1 MRDTTRINDRI
12 RAPEVRVLYQ
22 EMSVVLPTRKAL
34 AKAKELGL
42 DLVEIAP
49 NASPPVCRI
58 VDYGKFKYDQS
69 KQKKDRIK
77 PATKLKEIKFRVR
90 IEEHDYRIKMARAEG
105 FLDHGDK
112 LRIQLQFRGR
122 EMAHKEL
129 GFQLLNRVKE
139 DLKTMAKADLDARLA
154 GRQITMML
162 SPLPKSQR
170 VRKFKVEIPDDYVD
184 QDDLDP
190 DFDQH
195 EEDHHDDDSHE
206 ASSDSQV
213 TSNGQESSDSAAYA
227 DAESVTDGNA

>member
-1 MRDTTRINDRI
+1 M
-12 RAPEVRVLYQ
+12 RVLYQ
-22 EMSVVLPTRKAL
+22 DLSVVLPTRKAL

-49 NASPPVCRI
+49 NANPPVCRI

-129 GFQLLNRVKE
+129 GFQLLNRVKD

-162 SPLPKSQR
+162 SPLPKNQR
-170 VRKFKVEIPDDYVD
+170 IRKFKVEIPDDYVD
-184 QDDLDP
+184 QDDLD
-190 DFDQH
+190 DDDDDHH
-195 EEDHHDDDSHE
+195 EDDHHDHE
-206 ASSDSQV
+206 DHPAEAQADHSAVNEV
-213 TSNGQESSDSAAYA
+213 TEISEKA
-227 DAESVTDGNA
+227 D

>member
-1 MRDTTRINDRI
+1 
-12 RAPEVRVLYQ
+12 VRVLYQ
-22 EMSVVLPTRKAL
+22 DLSVVLPTRKAL

-49 NASPPVCRI
+49 NANPPVCRI

-129 GFQLLNRVKE
+129 GFQLLNRVKD

-162 SPLPKSQR
+162 SPLPKNQR
-170 VRKFKVEIPDDYVD
+170 IRKFKVEIPDDYVD
-184 QDDLDP
+184 QDDLD
-190 DFDQH
+190 DDDDDHH
-195 EEDHHDDDSHE
+195 EDDHHDHE
-206 ASSDSQV
+206 DHPAEAQADHSAVNEV
-213 TSNGQESSDSAAYA
+213 TEISEKA
-227 DAESVTDGNA
+227 D

>member
-1 MRDTTRINDRI
+1 M
-12 RAPEVRVLYQ
+12 EVRVLYQ
-22 EMSVVLPTRKAL
+22 DLSVVLPTRKAL

-49 NASPPVCRI
+49 NANPPVCRI

-129 GFQLLNRVKE
+129 GFQLLNRVKD

-162 SPLPKSQR
+162 SPLPKNQR
-170 VRKFKVEIPDDYVD
+170 VRKFRVEIPDDYVD
-184 QDDLDP
+184 QDDLEDDDHEDDHAHEAHENHADP
-190 DFDQH
+190 
-195 EEDHHDDDSHE
+195 EAHDDD
-206 ASSDSQV
+206 
-213 TSNGQESSDSAAYA
+213 AAG
-227 DAESVTDGNA
+227 DAPTGDAKGDA

>member
-1 MRDTTRINDRI
+1 M
-12 RAPEVRVLYQ
+12 LYQ
-22 EMSVVLPTRKAL
+22 ELSVVLPTRKAL
-34 AKAKELGL
+34 TKAKELGL

-49 NASPPVCRI
+49 NANPPVCRI

-77 PATKLKEIKFRVR
+77 PASKLKEIKFRVR

-190 DFDQH
+190 DFDEAHEDDHH
-195 EEDHHDDDSHE
+195 EEHGDAQKE
-206 ASSDSQV
+206 PV
-213 TSNGQESSDSAAYA
+213 TAT
-227 DAESVTDGNA
+227 DAESPVSEGESAQHDTAAPEETTKAD

>member
-1 MRDTTRINDRI
+1 M
-12 RAPEVRVLYQ
+12 LYQ
-22 EMSVVLPTRKAL
+22 ELSVVLPTRKAL
-34 AKAKELGL
+34 TKAKELGL

-49 NASPPVCRI
+49 NANPPVCRI

-77 PATKLKEIKFRVR
+77 PASKLKEIKFRVR
-90 IEEHDYRIKMARAEG
+90 IDEHDYRIKMARAEG

-190 DFDQH
+190 DFDEAHEDDHH
-195 EEDHHDDDSHE
+195 EEHGDAPKE
-206 ASSDSQV
+206 PV
-213 TSNGQESSDSAAYA
+213 TAA
-227 DAESVTDGNA
+227 DAESPVSEGESAQHDTAAPEETTKAD

>member
-1 MRDTTRINDRI
+1 
-12 RAPEVRVLYQ
+12 
-22 EMSVVLPTRKAL
+22 
-34 AKAKELGL
+34 
-42 DLVEIAP
+42 
-49 NASPPVCRI
+49 
-58 VDYGKFKYDQS
+58 
-69 KQKKDRIK
+69 
-77 PATKLKEIKFRVR
+77 
-90 IEEHDYRIKMARAEG
+90 MARAEG

-190 DFDQH
+190 DFDEAH
-195 EEDHHDDDSHE
+195 EDEHSEHHQDAQE
-206 ASSDSQV
+206 QPV
-213 TSNGQESSDSAAYA
+213 TA
-227 DAESVTDGNA
+227 TDGESPVSEAPAAEQDTAAPEETTKAD

>member
-1 MRDTTRINDRI
+1 
-12 RAPEVRVLYQ
+12 VRVLYQ
-22 EMSVVLPTRKAL
+22 ELSLVLPTRKAL
-34 AKAKELGL
+34 TKAKELGL

-49 NASPPVCRI
+49 NANPPVCRI
-58 VDYGKFKYDQS
+58 VDYGKYKYDQS

-190 DFDQH
+190 DFDEHH
-195 EEDHHDDDSHE
+195 EEDHHEDHNHDQEQPIATSDGETPVSEVDTAE
-206 ASSDSQV
+206 AHA
-213 TSNGQESSDSAAYA
+213 DSAEETSKA
-227 DAESVTDGNA
+227 D

>member
-1 MRDTTRINDRI
+1 M
-12 RAPEVRVLYQ
+12 EVRVLYQ
-22 EMSVVLPTRKAL
+22 DLSVVLPTRKAL

-49 NASPPVCRI
+49 NANPPVCRI

-69 KQKKDRIK
+69 KQKKDRLK

-129 GFQLLNRVKE
+129 GFQLLNRVKD

-162 SPLPKSQR
+162 SPLPKNQR

-184 QDDLDP
+184 QDDLED
-190 DFDQH
+190 DDH
-195 EEDHHDDDSHE
+195 EDDHAHEAHDDHAAPEAHDDDATGE
-206 ASSDSQV
+206 APA
-213 TSNGQESSDSAAYA
+213 G
-227 DAESVTDGNA
+227 DAKGDA

>member
-1 MRDTTRINDRI
+1 M
-12 RAPEVRVLYQ
+12 
-22 EMSVVLPTRKAL
+22 
-34 AKAKELGL
+34 
-42 DLVEIAP
+42 EIAP
-49 NASPPVCRI
+49 NANPPVCRI

-77 PATKLKEIKFRVR
+77 PASKLKEIKFRVR

-129 GFQLLNRVKE
+129 GFQLLNRVKD

-162 SPLPKSQR
+162 SPLPKNQR

-184 QDDLDP
+184 QDDL
-190 DFDQH
+190 
-195 EEDHHDDDSHE
+195 EEDDPHDDNHHDEDPHDHPVE
-206 ASSDSQV
+206 AS
-213 TSNGQESSDSAAYA
+213 NSSPGSS
-227 DAESVTDGNA
+227 EEPGNA

>member
-1 MRDTTRINDRI
+1 
-12 RAPEVRVLYQ
+12 
-22 EMSVVLPTRKAL
+22 MSVVLPTRKAL
-34 AKAKELGL
+34 TKAKELGL

-49 NASPPVCRI
+49 NANPPVCRI

-77 PATKLKEIKFRVR
+77 PASKLKEIKFRVR

-190 DFDQH
+190 DFDEAPEDDHHEEHSDAQKEPVTATDADSPVSEGESAQH
-195 EEDHHDDDSHE
+195 E
-206 ASSDSQV
+206 
-213 TSNGQESSDSAAYA
+213 TAAPEETTKA
-227 DAESVTDGNA
+227 D

>member
-1 MRDTTRINDRI
+1 M
-12 RAPEVRVLYQ
+12 RVLYQ
-22 EMSVVLPTRKAL
+22 DLSVVLPTRKAL

-49 NASPPVCRI
+49 NANPPVCRI

-77 PATKLKEIKFRVR
+77 PASKLKEIKFRVR

-129 GFQLLNRVKE
+129 GFQLLNRVKD

-184 QDDLDP
+184 QDDLD
-190 DFDQH
+190 DDDD
-195 EEDHHDDDSHE
+195 DHHDDDHHDHE
-206 ASSDSQV
+206 EHPAEALV
-213 TSNGQESSDSAAYA
+213 ENPVA
-227 DAESVTDGNA
+227 DDVSEPSEKTD